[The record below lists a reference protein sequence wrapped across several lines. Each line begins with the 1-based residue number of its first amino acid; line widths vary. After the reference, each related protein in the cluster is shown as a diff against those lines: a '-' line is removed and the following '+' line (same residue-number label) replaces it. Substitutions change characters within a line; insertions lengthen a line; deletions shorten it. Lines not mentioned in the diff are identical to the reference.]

1 MFKILMILPLLVL
14 ASCGDFTAD
23 RLKLCEGKLIDM
35 EYERNKIS
43 WELANANISLRES
56 GYKNFRAEIEG
67 CEKFRNKLV
76 TNKEKL
82 SDDSWKFCESL
93 NRMKL

>member
-1 MFKILMILPLLVL
+1 MK
-14 ASCGDFTAD
+14 
-23 RLKLCEGKLIDM
+23 
-35 EYERNKIS
+35 YERF
-43 WELANANISLRES
+43 
-56 GYKNFRAEIEG
+56 KNSFRAEIEG

-93 NRMKL
+93 NRMEL

>member
-14 ASCGDFTAD
+14 ASCRDFTAD
-23 RLKLCEGKLIDM
+23 RVKLCEGKLIDM

-43 WELANANISLRES
+43 WELANASISLRES
-56 GYKNFRAEIEG
+56 SYKNSRSEIEG

-93 NRMKL
+93 NRMQL